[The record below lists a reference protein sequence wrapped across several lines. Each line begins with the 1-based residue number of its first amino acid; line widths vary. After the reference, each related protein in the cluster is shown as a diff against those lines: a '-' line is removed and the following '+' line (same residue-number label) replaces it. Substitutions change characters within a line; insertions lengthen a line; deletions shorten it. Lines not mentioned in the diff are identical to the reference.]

1 MKKIF
6 FLLQIFLLTA
16 ALCAQEILSI
26 GGKEKII
33 LDPIAKK
40 EVFSF
45 EQIGTK
51 TGFQLHFFASK
62 ENSKRLI
69 AKIANYSG
77 FCKFCNNGKFYFS
90 IDNYSLNTDF
100 PNLTSE
106 LFVYDTKKGIINK
119 VLNSKLFT
127 VSSDGRFI
135 CYCEAYQVTNKEKHE
150 VPYWY
155 IFDTKTKK
163 NKLIISGKQKNNWD
177 VGIPVFD
184 EDSNS
189 FILDL
194 HCDADVMDKLIF
206 NPYLLIF

>member
-16 ALCAQEILSI
+16 ALCAQEVLSI

-33 LDPIAKK
+33 LDSIAKK

-77 FCKFCNNGKFYFS
+77 FCKF
-90 IDNYSLNTDF
+90 
-100 PNLTSE
+100 
-106 LFVYDTKKGIINK
+106 
-119 VLNSKLFT
+119 
-127 VSSDGRFI
+127 
-135 CYCEAYQVTNKEKHE
+135 
-150 VPYWY
+150 
-155 IFDTKTKK
+155 
-163 NKLIISGKQKNNWD
+163 
-177 VGIPVFD
+177 
-184 EDSNS
+184 
-189 FILDL
+189 
-194 HCDADVMDKLIF
+194 
-206 NPYLLIF
+206 